1 MNLPNLKALRF
12 MTMLLVVSLSV
23 VSAAG
28 AFLPG
33 TYARDSASMAAQG
46 AGQDM
51 VDLFLVVP
59 LLIVTFVSTSRGNRL
74 GTLLYAG
81 TLFYILY
88 SFIIY
93 CFGVF
98 FNQWFLLYCLTL
110 ALSLYSFILVMSG
123 LKGLNVDGWFNRAPA
138 KPVSIFIVFVA
149 LVFYTLWL
157 KSLVPA
163 IINKSV
169 PVELMEYKLPVN
181 AVHVIDLAFAL
192 PGLILG
198 SVLLWRGKGMGYVIA
213 SVALVF
219 IFLLSLAL
227 AAMVIVLAGRELS
240 EDLTVAYVFGGLTLV
255 SILVAVLWFRRIR
268 S

>member
-1 MNLPNLKALRF
+1 MNLPNLKALRI
-12 MTMLLVVSLSV
+12 MTILLVVSLSL

-28 AFLPG
+28 VFLPG

-46 AGQDM
+46 VGQDV
-51 VDLFLVVP
+51 VDLFLGVP
-59 LLIVTFVSTSRGNRL
+59 LLIVTFVYTSRGSRL

-123 LKGLNVDGWFNRAPA
+123 LKGLNVAGWFDRAPV
-138 KPVSIFIVFVA
+138 KTVSIFVLFVA
-149 LVFYTLWL
+149 LVFYAMWL

-192 PGLILG
+192 PGLVLG

-219 IFLLSLAL
+219 IILLSLVL
-227 AAMVIVLAGRELS
+227 AAIVIVLARREIS
-240 EDLTVAYVFGGLTLV
+240 EDLSVAFVFGGLTVVSLV
-255 SILVAVLWFRRIR
+255 VAVLWFRKIK